1 MRGSNVRRDE
11 AERKGEGGVGV
22 GGGRVG
28 VMQP

>member
-1 MRGSNVRRDE
+1 MRRDE

-28 VMQP
+28 GCNATLT